1 MMQAMMTYF
10 NAHGPGDLVLLWIN
24 GALATGI
31 AGVLLFSGIA
41 AGQYNMLRWYERI
54 VRFVLTAAYAVLAVR
69 VWLGW
74 YYTPVEP
81 THVAVNALVL
91 ALVLLAHGDVA
102 VIVRALR
109 QVRATRQAMSVS
121 QEAPGEA
128 EKGRRT
134 G

>member
-1 MMQAMMTYF
+1 MVYF
-10 NAHGPGDLVLLWIN
+10 DAHGLWDLVLLWIN
-24 GALATGI
+24 GGLASAIALT
-31 AGVLLFSGIA
+31 LLLSSHTTA
-41 AGQYNMLRWYERI
+41 QRRNALTWYERA

-91 ALVLLAHGDVA
+91 ALVVLAHGDVA

-109 QVRATRQAMSVS
+109 QMRTTR
-121 QEAPGEA
+121 EALLA
-128 EKGRRT
+128 GRKPS
-134 G
+134 